1 VAALPT
7 DNPPLVSCIMPTRD
21 RPQFIR
27 QAVWYFLRQDYPRK
41 QLIVVDDGERPVGD
55 LIPDD
60 DRIRYVRLDRRT
72 ALGAK
77 RNIACEAATGDLI
90 AHFDDDDWMAPD
102 RVRCQVE
109 ELYRSE
115 SDLCGLTP
123 LRYFRLATGE
133 AFLYR
138 HPRRASW
145 VAPGTMVY
153 RRSAWAERRFP
164 ELEVGEG
171 EAFAARFDPSRVR
184 CLDAPDLYVALLHP
198 GNLTPVDVRFSGWER
213 RPIDEVAVLIQLDR
227 EFYVRLRNGSLP
239 VQQRRPRALSS
250 ITLAASLIV
259 YEGYG
264 SMAEYAL
271 LGMARAG
278 AVVDLAPQCV
288 VREGLTRE
296 TLDLLRTSMPKPD
309 ATVLYYSPP
318 QPDLNRFRG
327 ASDLFIY
334 TMIESSRVSATW
346 MRDLN
351 SARCVIVPTRYVADA
366 FRASGVTVPVE
377 VVPQGID
384 PAIYHY
390 EERPLRAG
398 LTTLMVATV
407 DDRKHTR
414 EGISAW
420 KLAFADDPEARLI
433 IKARFHYNNYVPDDP
448 RIQFVDDHE
457 TSRGIP
463 HWYRQADVLMTLG
476 NEGFGLPLVEG
487 MATGLPVIALDAE
500 GQSDAC
506 ADARGL
512 LLPVPAEGFRPFV
525 EAQRG
530 DCGVR
535 AYPSVRAAAEQL
547 RWVSMHRDE
556 ARAMGRAASDWAV
569 AHRNIWNHGPALLDV
584 MERRLST
591 RRILRRRML
600 LWVASWNQA
609 CGISEYTRHLQDWM
623 PEAVASAKPP
633 EPGFAR
639 VLHIQHEYLRYD
651 DAGLTT
657 EIARQRQSG
666 VRVAITEHTVTPQ
679 LGPWE
684 RDADVLVSLT
694 SGGADLLRKK
704 WPGKRVD
711 HIPHGCHEYFPPR
724 KSQRGKVIGTFGFAA
739 AHKGAERLL
748 DAVRAI
754 PGASAL
760 IFSHDH
766 GNPAAGLPPEFVD
779 GETVRVFN
787 EFLPPEQ
794 IAARLAAEADIL
806 MYWYG
811 PIDTYVASGAV
822 RIGLATGVPVMTSPT
837 RWFNDLKEVT
847 YQPADPIEGA
857 RRLLEDDELRQRL
870 VIAARDYCHQ
880 NSWERIAQRHR
891 ALWESLQI
899 A

>member
-1 VAALPT
+1 
-7 DNPPLVSCIMPTRD
+7 MPTRD

-55 LIPDD
+55 LLPDD
-60 DRIRYVRLDRRT
+60 DRIRFVRLDRRT
-72 ALGAK
+72 PLGAK
-77 RNIACEAATGDLI
+77 RNIACEAATGELI

-102 RVRCQVE
+102 RLRRQVE

-115 SDLCGLTP
+115 TDLCALAP

-133 AFLYR
+133 SFVFR
-138 HPRRASW
+138 HPHRDSW

-153 RRSAWAERRFP
+153 RRRAWAERRIP

-171 EAFAARFDPSRVR
+171 EAFAARFDQSRIR

-198 GNLTPVDVRFSGWER
+198 GNLTPVDVRYSGWER
-213 RPIDEVAVLIQLDR
+213 RPIDEVANLIQLDR

-239 VQQRRPRALSS
+239 IQPPRPRAMSGV
-250 ITLAASLIV
+250 TLAASLIV

-278 AVVDLAPQCV
+278 AIVDVVPQAV
-288 VREGLTRE
+288 VREGLARE
-296 TLDLLRTSMPKPD
+296 TLELLRDSMPRSDSP
-309 ATVLYYSPP
+309 VLYYSPP
-318 QPDLNRFRG
+318 QPDLYRFRG
-327 ASDLFIY
+327 ARDLFIY
-334 TMIESSRVSATW
+334 TMVESSRVPSTW
-346 MRDLN
+346 LRDLN
-351 SARCVIVPTRYVADA
+351 LARCVIVPSRYMAAA

-377 VVPQGID
+377 VVPQGVD

-390 EERPLRAG
+390 EERPMRPG

-433 IKARFHYNNYVPDDP
+433 IKARFHYNNYEPDDP
-448 RIQFVDDHE
+448 RIRLVDDNE

-463 HWYRQADVLMTLG
+463 HWYRQADVLMALG

-487 MATGLPVIALDAE
+487 MATGMPVIALDSE

-506 ADARGL
+506 ADAKGL
-512 LLPVPAEGFRPFV
+512 LLPVPAESFYPYV
-525 EAQRG
+525 EAQTG
-530 DCGVR
+530 DFGLR
-535 AYPSVRAAAEQL
+535 AYPSVTGAAEQL
-547 RWVSMHRDE
+547 RWVSTHRDE
-556 ARAMGRAASDWAV
+556 ARAMGRAASHWAL

-584 MERRLST
+584 MERRLSS
-591 RRILRRRML
+591 RRILRRRFL

-609 CGISEYTRHLQDWM
+609 CGISEYTRHLQDKM
-623 PEAVASAKPP
+623 PEAIVSARPP
-633 EPGFAR
+633 EPEFSR
-639 VLHIQHEYLRYD
+639 ILHIQHEYQRYD
-651 DAGLTT
+651 DSLLTA

-666 VRVAITEHTVTPQ
+666 VRVAITEHTVALE
-679 LGPWE
+679 LGAWE

-694 SGGADLLRKK
+694 PGGADLLRRK
-704 WPGKRVD
+704 WPAKRVE

-724 KSQRGKVIGTFGFAA
+724 KANRGKVIGTFGFAA
-739 AHKGAERLL
+739 AHKGVDQLL
-748 DAVRAI
+748 EAVRAI
-754 PGASAL
+754 PGSSAL

-766 GNPAAGLPPEFVD
+766 GNPAAGLPPDVVD
-779 GETVRVFN
+779 GETVRVCN
-787 EFLPPEQ
+787 EFLAPEE

-806 MYWYG
+806 MYWYR
-811 PIDTYVASGAV
+811 PVDNYVASGAV

-837 RWFNDLKEVT
+837 RWFNDVKEVT

-857 RRLLEDDELRQRL
+857 RHLLEDDELRQRL
-870 VIAARDYCHQ
+870 VMSAREYCHQ